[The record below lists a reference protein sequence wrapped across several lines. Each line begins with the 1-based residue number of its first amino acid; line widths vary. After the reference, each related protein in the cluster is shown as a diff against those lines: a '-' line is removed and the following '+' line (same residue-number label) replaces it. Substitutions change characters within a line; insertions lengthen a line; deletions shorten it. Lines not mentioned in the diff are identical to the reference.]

1 MPRRRSSRPSPRNT
15 PESIAR
21 RQWRLPARAAS
32 RRKAARRGNGG
43 SNGGADPKNVFV
55 LIGGGAPPASG
66 LSDQRFGQNTRAP
79 RMLWDIRIKP
89 FFGCRH

>member
-1 MPRRRSSRPSPRNT
+1 
-15 PESIAR
+15 
-21 RQWRLPARAAS
+21 
-32 RRKAARRGNGG
+32 
-43 SNGGADPKNVFV
+43 V

-89 FFGCRH
+89 FFGRPV